1 MLFFPE
7 IKNPRVVGSFTKVLR
22 KDGLLL
28 FRPAFRDSDFLLD
41 IRFLYHAGFATK
53 WKVLSSTPVN
63 KGIAMRLAGVDTFK
77 KASFFVGEDFALP
90 EKELVGKS
98 MDLLIDSPVYDAG
111 GVKIGRVVDFRDT
124 PTYSLVEI
132 ELESGEAP
140 VLPFTEQ
147 FFELSNGRVTLLR
160 LE

>member
-1 MLFFPE
+1 LLFPE
-7 IKNPRVVGSFTKVLR
+7 IKNLRVVGSFTKVLR

-41 IRFLYHAGFATK
+41 IRFLYHSDFATK
-53 WKVLSSTPVN
+53 WKILSSTPVN
-63 KGIAMRLAGVDTFK
+63 KGLSMRLAGVDSFK

-98 MDLLIDSPVYDAG
+98 MDLLIDSPVFDLNGA
-111 GVKIGRVVDFRDT
+111 KIGKIADFRDT

-132 ELESGEAP
+132 ELESGESV

-147 FFELSNGRVTLLR
+147 FFDFDNGRVTALR

>member
-1 MLFFPE
+1 MLFSE
-7 IKNPRVVGSFTKVLR
+7 IRNLRVVGSFSKVLR

-41 IRFLYHAGFATK
+41 IRALYHAGFATK
-53 WKVLSSTPVN
+53 WKILSSTPVN
-63 KGIAMRLAGVDTFK
+63 KGIAMRIAGVDSFK

-90 EKELVGKS
+90 EKDIAGKS
-98 MDLLIDSPVYDAG
+98 MDLLIDSPVCDTSD
-111 GVKIGRVVDFRDT
+111 VKIGRIVDFRDT

-132 ELESGEAP
+132 ELESGGTL

-147 FFELSNGRVTLLR
+147 FFDLDSGRVTVLR